1 MVSVLE
7 KKVPEWKIQKV
18 EELAKQIDS
27 YDVVAIANL
36 HKVRAIQLQDLKKR
50 FKDDPLTKVTKNN
63 LMRLALQ
70 HSKKPGIERLSE
82 KITGP
87 NVIILTNMNPF
98 KLSLLLDMRKIMVAA
113 KAGDVAQ
120 NDIVVRAGNTGMPPG
135 PAMSDMRELG
145 IQTKIELGSV
155 FVVRDTVVAKKGD
168 SVSPNLASMLSKLGI
183 KPLEVGLSLNAAY
196 NEGVILAGDQL
207 HLDLEDTREQLQTA
221 WNHAFSLAF
230 EAGYP
235 TPETIVSL
243 LRRAYSEA
251 RSLAI
256 NSAYPAPEVINDIL
270 AKAHAQMLS
279 LSERIGQPVS
289 G

>member
-1 MVSVLE
+1 
-7 KKVPEWKIQKV
+7 
-18 EELAKQIDS
+18 
-27 YDVVAIANL
+27 
-36 HKVRAIQLQDLKKR
+36 
-50 FKDDPLTKVTKNN
+50 
-63 LMRLALQ
+63 MRLALQ
-70 HSKKPGIERLSE
+70 RSKKPGIEKLSE

-135 PAMSDMRELG
+135 PAMSNMRELG

-168 SVSPNLASMLSKLGI
+168 VVSPNLASMLSKLGI

-196 NEGVILAGDQL
+196 NEGVILTGDQL

-235 TPETIVSL
+235 THETIALL
-243 LRRAYSEA
+243 LRKAYSEA
-251 RSLAI
+251 KSLAI
-256 NSAYPAPEVINDIL
+256 SSAYPAPEVINDIL
-270 AKAHAQMLS
+270 AKAYAQMLS
-279 LSERIGQPVS
+279 LSVKIGQPVS